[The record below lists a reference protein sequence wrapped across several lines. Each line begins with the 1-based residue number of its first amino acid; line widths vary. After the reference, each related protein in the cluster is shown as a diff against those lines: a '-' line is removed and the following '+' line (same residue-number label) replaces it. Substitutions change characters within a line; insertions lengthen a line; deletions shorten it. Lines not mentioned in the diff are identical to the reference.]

1 MKILFIIFC
10 VILFLLLL
18 MFLPVTAD
26 ISYQKEF
33 CYRFKYSGIV
43 LFNSEKKFNIDKF
56 KRKRKKKVLKDNLTE
71 NDSDTNHKKEN
82 FFVKIY
88 KEKGFI
94 NTVKY
99 FADIS
104 GIILKRVLKL
114 LKRFKFKKF
123 KLNLTVASDDAANTA
138 IEYGAVCSAVY
149 PVIALL
155 ETQISLK
162 SKKVSINADFD
173 KTKPEFDF
181 SVSITAKLINFIIA
195 FIAVIFEFLKLQRK
209 ERENQ

>member
-33 CYRFKYSGIV
+33 CYRFKYSGIF

-56 KRKRKKKVLKDNLTE
+56 KRKRKKKVLKDNPTE